1 MTQLETLLAHLDS
14 LKAQWDAAR
23 PIPASL
29 LEQLRTDWE
38 VLLTYH
44 SNAIEGSTL
53 TLGETKAILL
63 DGITIAGKPL
73 REHLEAINHREA
85 LRLMTRLAQSGTP
98 LLETEILEL
107 HRTILTG
114 IQSDDAGVYRNVRVR
129 VAGSMRVFPNPVKVP
144 ELMGAFIKDINT
156 LDLHPV
162 VIAAR
167 AHYGL
172 VAIHPFVDGNG
183 RTARLLMNLLLLRHT
198 FPPVLVPI
206 ELRAQY
212 YDALEAANN
221 GDLEPFDVLIVEVVV
236 ASLER
241 VLEVVS
247 GD

>member
-1 MTQLETLLAHLDS
+1 MNQLETLLARVNT

-85 LRLMTRLAQSGTP
+85 MRLMTRLAQSGTP
-98 LLETEILEL
+98 LLETEILDL

-114 IQSDDAGVYRNVRVR
+114 IQSEDAGVYRTVRVR
-129 VAGSMRVFPNPVKVP
+129 VAGSMRIFPNPIKVP
-144 ELMGAFIKDINT
+144 ELMGAFVEDVNAMQS
-156 LDLHPV
+156 HPV

-172 VAIHPFVDGNG
+172 VAIHPFADGNG

-198 FPPVLVPI
+198 YPPVLVPI
-206 ELRAQY
+206 ELRARY

-221 GDLEPFDVLIVEVVV
+221 GDLEPFDVLIASVVI

-241 VLEVVS
+241 VLEVVG

>member
-1 MTQLETLLAHLDS
+1 MTPLKTLLARVDS

-23 PIPASL
+23 PIPAAL
-29 LEQLRTDWE
+29 LEQLREDSE

-44 SNAIEGSTL
+44 SNAIEGNTL

-73 REHLEAINHREA
+73 REHLEAVNHREA
-85 LRLMTRLAQSGTP
+85 LRLMTRLAQTGTR
-98 LLETEILEL
+98 LLETEVLEL
-107 HRTILTG
+107 HRAILTG
-114 IQSDDAGVYRNVRVR
+114 IQSEDAGVYRTVRVR
-129 VAGSMRVFPNPVKVP
+129 VAGSMRIFPNPLKVP
-144 ELMGAFIKDINT
+144 ELMAAFVTDVNT
-156 LDLHPV
+156 LQAHPV

-183 RTARLLMNLLLLRHT
+183 RSARLLMNLLLLRHT
-198 FPPVLVPI
+198 YPPVLVPV
-206 ELRAQY
+206 ELRARY

-221 GDLEPFDVLIVEVVV
+221 GDLEPFDALIAGVVI

-241 VLEVVS
+241 VLEVVG